1 MAEQIKKKK
10 TGALYRTLSVI
21 GIVLCLVFGF
31 LLICNLT
38 IIVKGTL
45 HPERPPALFG
55 TTTLVVKSGSMSGN
69 AEGHIEVG
77 DLIFV
82 GKADPD
88 KLREGDVIA
97 FMTGGSVTTH
107 RIVSVETGEDG
118 RPQWTTRG
126 DANNVEDK
134 DPVTEENLV
143 GIYQFRIPK
152 VGDFAFFLQT
162 PLGMVLFI
170 GVPLLAFII
179 YDILRRQHYANVEKK
194 KTDELE
200 AQLQAEIERLRS
212 VGKLADEAVF
222 DEKAAAEKYETT
234 SSDEE

>member
-1 MAEQIKKKK
+1 
-10 TGALYRTLSVI
+10 
-21 GIVLCLVFGF
+21 
-31 LLICNLT
+31 
-38 IIVKGTL
+38 
-45 HPERPPALFG
+45 
-55 TTTLVVKSGSMSGN
+55 MSGN